1 MSAPVNVG
9 PHSPASA
16 GSSYAEHSEPN
27 VNGLPLYKEL
37 CVSAQQAY
45 DQYETRGDL
54 KVLEFAIRS
63 YHLAMEVTE
72 DNNPKKAAIIDNLG
86 VSLSARFDCVGD
98 LQDLEEAISLKQLAN
113 ALTPDDS
120 PAKHSRLSKLA
131 ISLFSRFERSGR
143 AEDLEEAIELQTRA
157 VKLVP
162 DGHVDQPGL
171 LSNLGVSLCMG
182 FEHSGS
188 ANYLEKAIELQTC
201 AVELTPE
208 DHPNKPIHLI
218 NLGNSH
224 ERRFD
229 QLGNLEDLERAVALK
244 RRSVD
249 LAPDSHPNKPAYL
262 NNAGSSLQTRF
273 TRLGDLAD
281 LERAIVLQVRA
292 VELTSDGR
300 PDKPMWLGNL
310 ANSLQDRYE
319 RTRDA
324 KDLEDA
330 ITHQFRAVELTPDGH
345 PDKPARLNNL
355 GARLHTRFK
364 QFGNLD
370 DLNQAI
376 AHYTTALT
384 LTPEGHHD
392 KPSRLRNLSNSLH
405 TRFNEAGNVPD
416 LEEAIRCSTWSVELT
431 PENHAQRALSLR
443 LLGFLFF
450 TRLCSPHAHADDA
463 SCAMEAFLEAMQH
476 PTSHPLER
484 LRASIH
490 YARLLTE
497 FSHLF
502 TVPPQLTL
510 LEAWKHAISL
520 VPQCIWLGN
529 NVRSRYTSEELS
541 VVRVVVNDAATAAIT
556 AEEFGFA
563 LDYAL
568 EYDKLMST
576 IRGLDGFED
585 FLRPKTLSQLAVLCR
600 AGDAVHIPL
609 PELSLNRAMDI
620 QKYLWDLLRAKRFL
634 SRCRGDSQDEGDER
648 GGRVTEMEPPDMMR
662 KVLADLWNWVVK
674 PIMDVVCTLEPSSAT
689 LPHITWSGI
698 YPKNEHAD
706 TPSRTIMDLAVS
718 SYTPTL
724 EALLKP
730 RAQVTPDGQDPRVLI
745 VSQPA
750 SPYAIN
756 NPIPGTT
763 TEAAIVMSLVGESKP
778 LDDADGTIQAV
789 LEGMATHEWVHLA
802 CHGAQNRKDPTNSAF
817 ILHDGHL
824 TLAELMSHHLP
835 SADLAVLSA
844 CQTATGDENL
854 SEEAVHLTAGMLNI
868 GYKSVIGTMWS
879 ISDFVAPDVMRVF
892 YTVMAEQVK
901 AGGELQPAYALH
913 EAIKVWIALF
923 TLRFLSFNDLE
934 CHNFTVLFPVSL
946 GVVVSMTAD
955 FPFIIAADVA
965 VTETANPLR
974 LSISF
979 DVRGWRGQG
988 NDDVQ
993 CVSDLETQPNRERHK
1008 DGAYS
1013 NWNSSRGG
1021 ANFDAEKYIL
1031 PGQIRLDR
1039 AHRTVELTCRPYS
1052 PPAVIRVK

>member
-9 PHSPASA
+9 PHLPASA

-63 YHLAMEVTE
+63 YHLAMEATE
-72 DNNPKKAAIIDNLG
+72 DNNPEKAAIIDNLG
-86 VSLSARFDCVGD
+86 VSLSARSDCVGD

-120 PAKHSRLSKLA
+120 PAKHSRLSNLA

-157 VKLVP
+157 VELVP

-502 TVPPQLTL
+502 TVPPRLTL

-563 LDYAL
+563 LEWLETGRAVVWSQVLQLRTPLDDLHRLHPQLADCFRHVSHALQLAASGSPPVPTEAQLPPSFPDIQAPSSHGYAL

-585 FLRPKTLSQLAVLCR
+585 FLRPKTLSQLAGACTSGPVVVINVHEFRCDALVLCR

-634 SRCRGDSQDEGDER
+634 SRCRGDPQDEGDER

-689 LPHITWSGI
+689 LPHITWCPTGPLVFLPLHAAGI

-706 TPSRTIMDLAVS
+706 TPSQTIMDLAVS

-802 CHGAQNRKDPTNSAF
+802 CHGAQNRKDPTDSAF
-817 ILHDGHL
+817 ILHDGRL

-835 SADLAVLSA
+835 NADLAVLSA
-844 CQTATGDENL
+844 CQTATGDEKL
-854 SEEAVHLTAGMLNI
+854 SEEAVHLAAGMLNI

-879 ISDFVAPDVMRVF
+879 ISDYVAPDVMKVF
-892 YTVMAEQVK
+892 YTVMAEQV
-901 AGGELQPAYALH
+901 ER
-913 EAIKVWIALF
+913 E
-923 TLRFLSFNDLE
+923 
-934 CHNFTVLFPVSL
+934 
-946 GVVVSMTAD
+946 
-955 FPFIIAADVA
+955 
-965 VTETANPLR
+965 
-974 LSISF
+974 
-979 DVRGWRGQG
+979 GW
-988 NDDVQ
+988 D
-993 CVSDLETQPNRERHK
+993 E
-1008 DGAYS
+1008 
-1013 NWNSSRGG
+1013 
-1021 ANFDAEKYIL
+1021 
-1031 PGQIRLDR
+1031 
-1039 AHRTVELTCRPYS
+1039 
-1052 PPAVIRVK
+1052 